1 MEIKPESVSAA
12 SLAYIGDAVYE
23 LIARQ
28 RLITA
33 PLGAGHPGNYVL
45 PFVTAAAQSAA
56 FGRIEE
62 ALTEEEL
69 AVYKRGRN
77 CVHGNVP
84 KSATAA
90 DYRRATGLEALM
102 GHLWLTQRFSR
113 AVELF
118 DMAFPEGDS

>member
-1 MEIKPESVSAA
+1 MTDKPETLSAA

-23 LIARQ
+23 LIVRQ
-28 RLITA
+28 RLATS
-33 PLGAGHPGNYVL
+33 PEGEGHPGNYAL

-56 FGRIEE
+56 LGRIEE
-62 ALTEEEL
+62 TLTPDEL
-69 AVYKRGRN
+69 SVYKRGRN

-84 KSATAA
+84 KSASPV

-102 GHLWLTQRFSR
+102 GHLWLTGKFER

-118 DMAFPEGDS
+118 DLAFPKDTE